1 MPKVFGTGVYEF
13 RHPRAAEYPLPADA
27 APATT
32 AAPDKVPASTGGA
45 SITLLDIQRD
55 RLTRVAAE
63 HWGTP
68 AAASA
73 FDADLVREIYATELR
88 VEGRGRKTVPLHRVM
103 ILEVSQYLENYLWP
117 HFDPA
122 DASFEHVMSIILMV
136 NEKFRENVAAWTCFH
151 DRKDAFKGFL
161 WRVLKLKEEERTLNM
176 AEKTNYLLFMINAF
190 QSLEDEL
197 VRETILQLVSLKLW
211 NTLSFGRLQ
220 MELCLNPELIKK
232 WTKIKR
238 REAKEAKKADQPTNP
253 SEMLE
258 NKFLRNLIE
267 EFLEILDSKVILS
280 SQDGGEESVLN
291 ESPSGQVDDS
301 CVLYCERFMEFL
313 IDMLSQLPTRRFLRP
328 LVADVAVVA
337 KCHLSALYTHEK
349 GRLFAQLVDLL
360 QFYEGFEINDHSG
373 TQLGDDDVLQAHYS
387 RFQAFQLLAF
397 KKVPKLRDFAL
408 SSIGSLH
415 KRADLTKKLLV
426 LSDVELQD
434 LVCNKLKLIS
444 EKDPCS
450 GRRDFLIEV
459 LVAFF
464 EKRQSQKDA
473 VNALPLYPNEQIMWD
488 ESLVPS
494 INYSGEGCL
503 ALPKLNLQFLTLHD
517 YLLRNFNLF
526 RLESTYEI
534 REDIQEAVPHLHSYI
549 NNEGETAFRGWS
561 RMAVPIKEFKI
572 TEVKQPNIGEVKPSA
587 VTADVTFSIS
597 SYRHQIK
604 SEWDALKE
612 HDVLFLLS
620 IRPSFE
626 PLSPEEAAKSTVP
639 ERLGLQYVRGCEVI
653 EIRDEE
659 GTLMNDFTGRI
670 KREEW
675 KPPKGDIRTVRIAL
689 DTAQYHIDVTE
700 TAEKGAENM
709 YGTFNILM
717 RRKPKE
723 NNFKAILESI
733 RDLMNETCV
742 VPEWLHNIF
751 LGYGNPSAAQW
762 MNMPDL
768 LEVIDFKDTF
778 LDANHVQQSFP
789 DYQVTF
795 INSDGT
801 ENLHP
806 SPPFKIRLSKKM
818 RESSHALPGNVNSSL
833 AVKNNN
839 NVADGESQK
848 EKLIVETYI
857 PADPGPY
864 PQDKPKQNSVRFT
877 PTQVGAIISGVQ
889 PGLTMV
895 VGPPGTGKTD
905 TAVQILNVL
914 YHNCPSQ
921 RTLIITHSN
930 QALND
935 LFEKIMQ
942 RDVPARY
949 LLRLGQGEQ
958 ELATDLDFSRQGRVN
973 AMLVRRLELLGEV
986 SKLARSLRL
995 PEDVGYTCETAA
1007 YFWLLHVY
1015 ARWEQF
1021 LAACAQ
1027 NQDKPS
1033 FVKDRFPFSEFFS
1046 DTPQPIFTGESF
1058 EKDMHAAKGC
1068 FKHLSTIFQELEEC
1082 RAFELLK
1089 STVERANYLMTKQ
1102 AKIVAMTCTH
1112 AALKRRDFL
1121 QLGFKFDNLLME
1133 ESAQILEIETFIPML
1148 LQRQE
1153 DGYARL
1159 KRCILIGDHH
1169 QLPPV
1174 VKNMAFQKYSHMDQS
1189 LFTRFVRLGVP
1200 YIELNAQGRARPS
1213 IAKLYNWRYR
1223 ELGDLPYVREQ
1234 AIFHKANAGFSF
1246 EYQLVDVPDY
1256 KGKGESAP
1264 SPWFYQNEG
1273 EAEYIVDVYI
1283 YMRLIGYPANKISIL
1298 TTYNG
1303 QKLLIRDVI
1312 NKRCK
1317 PHNIEPPNKVTT
1329 VDKFQGQ
1336 QNDFILLSL
1345 VRTRFV
1351 GHLRDVRRL
1360 IVAMSRARLGLYVF
1374 CRRSL
1379 FEQCYELQPTFQLL
1393 LQRPDKLALNL
1404 EECTPFTER
1413 PLGETGNIH
1422 YVTGIEDIGHLVK
1435 FRLEHLRQMQYM
1447 QYYAPPANELPP
1459 AVPENIAVIPS
1470 ENGSV
1475 PNQPNEHMAVEENGG
1490 ASDTTVG
1497 NKMEEDAVEPKDET
1511 MQEGDKTSEGNG
1523 DGDVAAKDKDDEHAD
1538 ANDKMEEGDAASKDQ
1553 IEEETSEPKD
1563 KMDEE

>member
-1 MPKVFGTGVYEF
+1 MISLLLTKNIKQSSGHVFHNMSHSYF
-13 RHPRAAEYPLPADA
+13 
-27 APATT
+27 
-32 AAPDKVPASTGGA
+32 
-45 SITLLDIQRD
+45 LLQDRD
-55 RLTRVAAE
+55 
-63 HWGTP
+63 
-68 AAASA
+68 
-73 FDADLVREIYATELR
+73 
-88 VEGRGRKTVPLHRVM
+88 
-103 ILEVSQYLENYLWP
+103 
-117 HFDPA
+117 
-122 DASFEHVMSIILMV
+122 
-136 NEKFRENVAAWTCFH
+136 
-151 DRKDAFKGFL
+151 
-161 WRVLKLKEEERTLNM
+161 LNM

-211 NTLSFGRLQ
+211 HTLSFGRLQ

-238 REAKEAKKADQPTNP
+238 REAKKAGQTCDA

-258 NKFLRNLIE
+258 NKFLKNLIE
-267 EFLEILDSKVILS
+267 EFLEILDSKVILPC
-280 SQDGGEESVLN
+280 QYGGDVSVLN
-291 ESPSGQVDDS
+291 ESLSGQVDDS

-373 TQLGDDDVLQAHYS
+373 TQLSDDDVLQAHYS
-387 RFQAFQLLAF
+387 RFQAFHLLAF
-397 KKVPKLRDFAL
+397 KQVPKLRDFSLCNIA
-408 SSIGSLH
+408 SIH
-415 KRADLTKKLLV
+415 KRADLAKKLLV

-534 REDIQEAVPHLHSYI
+534 REDIQEAIPHLHAYI
-549 NNEGETAFRGWS
+549 SNEGDTAFRGWS

-572 TEVKQPNIGEVKPSA
+572 TQVKQPDIGEVKPSA

-597 SYRHQIK
+597 SYKPQIK

-659 GTLMNDFTGRI
+659 SSLMNDFTGRI

-675 KPPKGDIRTVRIAL
+675 KPPKGEIRTVKIAL

-700 TAEKGAENM
+700 VAENGAENV

-742 VPEWLHNIF
+742 VPEWLHNVF

-762 MNMPDL
+762 TNMPDL
-768 LEVIDFKDTF
+768 LETIDFKDTF
-778 LDANHVQQSFP
+778 VDADHVIQSFP

-801 ENLHP
+801 ENLNP
-806 SPPFKIRLSKKM
+806 SPPFKIKLSKKM
-818 RESSHALPGNVNSSL
+818 REISHALPGNINSSDL
-833 AVKNNN
+833 TAKINMV
-839 NVADGESQK
+839 DDISQK
-848 EKLIVETYI
+848 EKIFVETYI
-857 PADPGPY
+857 PGDPGPY

-877 PTQVGAIISGVQ
+877 PTQIGAIVSGIQ

-986 SKLARSLRL
+986 AKLARSLHL
-995 PEDVGYTCETAA
+995 PEDVSYTCETAA

-1027 NQDKPS
+1027 NQESPS

-1046 DTPQPIFTGESF
+1046 DTPQPIFTGEYF

-1089 STVERANYLMTKQ
+1089 STAERANYLMTKQ
-1102 AKIVAMTCTH
+1102 AKVVAMTCTH

-1121 QLGFKFDNLLME
+1121 QLGFKYDNLLME

-1189 LFTRFVRLGVP
+1189 LFTRFVRLGIP
-1200 YIELNAQGRARPS
+1200 YIELNAQGRARPT
-1213 IAKLYNWRYR
+1213 IAELYNWRYR
-1223 ELGDLPYVREQ
+1223 ELGDLPYVREE
-1234 AIFHKANAGFSF
+1234 AIFHKANSGFSY

-1256 KGKGESAP
+1256 RGRGESAP

-1273 EAEYIVDVYI
+1273 EAEFIVSVYI

-1312 NKRCK
+1312 SRRCK
-1317 PHNIEPPNKVTT
+1317 PWNIEPPSKITT

-1393 LQRPDKLALNL
+1393 LQRPDKLGLNL

-1422 YVTGIEDIGHLVK
+1422 YITGIEDIDHLVN

-1447 QYYAPPANELPP
+1447 QYYAPHANEPP
-1459 AVPENIAVIPS
+1459 SAASENNGVAAPPENGNAG
-1470 ENGSV
+1470 NGLHKSM
-1475 PNQPNEHMAVEENGG
+1475 ESMVEENGESND
-1490 ASDTTVG
+1490 AVTG
-1497 NKMEEDAVEPKDET
+1497 NKMEEDTFEARSDL
-1511 MQEGDKTSEGNG
+1511 MQEENKMDDGNAEACDMAMEDKIVDKHAEAKGKIEENA
-1523 DGDVAAKDKDDEHAD
+1523 DAKDK
-1538 ANDKMEEGDAASKDQ
+1538 
-1553 IEEETSEPKD
+1553 IEEEE
-1563 KMDEE
+1563 

>member
-1 MPKVFGTGVYEF
+1 MPKVFGTGVFEF

-27 APATT
+27 TT
-32 AAPDKVPASTGGA
+32 AAPDKVPATTGGA

-63 HWGTP
+63 HWGTL
-68 AAASA
+68 AAAGA
-73 FDADLVREIYATELR
+73 FDADLVRKIYATELR

-161 WRVLKLKEEERTLNM
+161 WRVLKLKEEERALNM

-253 SEMLE
+253 PEMLE

-280 SQDGGEESVLN
+280 SQYGGEESVLN
-291 ESPSGQVDDS
+291 EPLSGQVDDS

-397 KKVPKLRDFAL
+397 KQVPKLRDFAL
-408 SSIGSLH
+408 SSIGALH
-415 KRADLTKKLLV
+415 KRADLIKKLLV

-534 REDIQEAVPHLHSYI
+534 REDIQEAVPHLHAHI

-639 ERLGLQYVRGCEVI
+639 ERLGLQCVRGCEVI

-675 KPPKGDIRTVRIAL
+675 KSPKGEMRTVRIAL

-700 TAEKGAENM
+700 TAEKGAENV

-762 MNMPDL
+762 TNMPDL

-778 LDANHVQQSFP
+778 LDASHVQQSFP

-806 SPPFKIRLSKKM
+806 SPPFKIRLSEKM
-818 RESSHALPGNVNSSL
+818 RESSHALPGNVSLSVNSSD
-833 AVKNNN
+833 NM
-839 NVADGESQK
+839 ADGQSQK

-877 PTQVGAIISGVQ
+877 PTQIGAIISGVQ

-986 SKLARSLRL
+986 SKLAKSLRL

-1027 NQDKPS
+1027 NEDKPT

-1046 DTPQPIFTGESF
+1046 DTPQPIFTGVSF

-1256 KGKGESAP
+1256 NGKGESAP

-1273 EAEYIVDVYI
+1273 EAEYIVSVYI

-1317 PHNIEPPNKVTT
+1317 PWNIEPPNKVTT

-1422 YVTGIEDIGHLVK
+1422 YVASTEDIDHLVK
-1435 FRLEHLRQMQYM
+1435 FRLEHLRQMQYV
-1447 QYYAPPANELPP
+1447 QYYAPPA
-1459 AVPENIAVIPS
+1459 APENIADVHP

-1475 PNQPNEHMAVEENGG
+1475 LNQPNEHMAVEENGG
-1490 ASDTTVG
+1490 ASDTILS
-1497 NKMEEDAVEPKDET
+1497 NKMEEDAVEAKDET
-1511 MQEGDKTSEGNG
+1511 MQEGNKSGEGNG
-1523 DGDVAAKDKDDEHAD
+1523 DGDVAAKDKGEEHAD
-1538 ANDKMEEGDAASKDQ
+1538 ANDKMEEGGAMSKDK
-1553 IEEETSEPKD
+1553 IEENSEPKD

>member
-1 MPKVFGTGVYEF
+1 MPKVYGTGVFEF
-13 RHPRAAEYPLPADA
+13 RHPRAAEYPLPADVPA
-27 APATT
+27 A
-32 AAPDKVPASTGGA
+32 AAPDKVPTSTGA

-63 HWGTP
+63 NWGVP
-68 AAASA
+68 AAAAA
-73 FDADLVREIYATELR
+73 FDSGLVREIYATELR

-117 HFDPA
+117 NFEPDC
-122 DASFEHVMSIILMV
+122 ASFEHVMSMILMV

-151 DRKDAFKGFL
+151 GRKDAFKGFL
-161 WRVLKLKEEERTLNM
+161 WRVLKLKEEDRDFNM

-197 VRETILQLVSLKLW
+197 VRETILQLVSLKMW
-211 NTLSFGRLQ
+211 HTLSFGRLQ
-220 MELCLNPELIKK
+220 MELYLNPELIKK

-238 REAKEAKKADQPTNP
+238 KEIKEAKKTGQICDA

-280 SQDGGEESVLN
+280 SQDSGDESALN
-291 ESPSGQVDDS
+291 ESLSGQVDDS

-373 TQLGDDDVLQAHYS
+373 TQLSDDDVLQAHYS
-387 RFQAFQLLAF
+387 RFQAFQMLAF
-397 KKVPKLRDFAL
+397 KQVPKLRDFAL
-408 SSIGSLH
+408 CNIGSIH
-415 KRADLTKKLLV
+415 KRADLAKKLLV

-534 REDIQEAVPHLHSYI
+534 REDIQEAVPHLHAYI
-549 NNEGETAFRGWS
+549 NNEGDTTFRGWS

-572 TEVKQPNIGEVKPSA
+572 AEVKQPNIGEVKPSA
-587 VTADVTFSIS
+587 VTANVTFSIS
-597 SYRHQIK
+597 SYKPQIK

-659 GTLMNDFTGRI
+659 GSLMNDFTGRI

-675 KPPKGDIRTVRIAL
+675 KPPKGEIRTVKIAL

-700 TAEKGAENM
+700 W
-709 YGTFNILM
+709 I
-717 RRKPKE
+717 
-723 NNFKAILESI
+723 
-733 RDLMNETCV
+733 
-742 VPEWLHNIF
+742 
-751 LGYGNPSAAQW
+751 
-762 MNMPDL
+762 NMPDL
-768 LEVIDFKDTF
+768 LETLDFKDTF
-778 LDANHVQQSFP
+778 VDADHVVQSFP

-801 ENLHP
+801 ENLKP
-806 SPPFKIRLSKKM
+806 SPPFKIKLSKKM
-818 RESSHALPGNVNSSL
+818 RESTHALPGNINSDL
-833 AVKNNN
+833 TAKNNM
-839 NVADGESQK
+839 VDDISQK
-848 EKLIVETYI
+848 EKIIVETYI

-877 PTQVGAIISGVQ
+877 PTQVGAIISGIQ

-973 AMLVRRLELLGEV
+973 SMLVRRLELLGEV
-986 SKLARSLRL
+986 AKMARSLHL

-1021 LAACAQ
+1021 LAACVQ
-1027 NQDKPS
+1027 NQEKPS

-1089 STVERANYLMTKQ
+1089 STAERANYLMTKQ

-1121 QLGFKFDNLLME
+1121 QLGFKYDNLLME

-1189 LFTRFVRLGVP
+1189 LFTRFVRLGIP
-1200 YIELNAQGRARPS
+1200 YIELNAQGRARPT
-1213 IAKLYNWRYR
+1213 IAELYNWRYR
-1223 ELGDLPYVREQ
+1223 ELGDLPYVREE
-1234 AIFHKANAGFSF
+1234 AIFHKANSGFSY
-1246 EYQLVDVPDY
+1246 EYQLVDVPDFR
-1256 KGKGESAP
+1256 GRGESAP

-1273 EAEYIVDVYI
+1273 EAEFIVSVYI

-1312 NKRCK
+1312 SRRCK
-1317 PHNIEPPNKVTT
+1317 PWNIEPPSKVTT

-1351 GHLRDVRRL
+1351 GHLRD
-1360 IVAMSRARLGLYVF
+1360 
-1374 CRRSL
+1374 
-1379 FEQCYELQPTFQLL
+1379 PTFRLL
-1393 LQRPDKLALNL
+1393 LQRPDKLGLNL
-1404 EECTPFTER
+1404 DECTPFTER

-1422 YVTGIEDIGHLVK
+1422 YITGIEDIGHLVN

-1447 QYYAPPANELPP
+1447 QYYAPHANVPP
-1459 AVPENIAVIPS
+1459 TAVSENNADATPPENGNAGNDLHGAK
-1470 ENGSV
+1470 EG
-1475 PNQPNEHMAVEENGG
+1475 MVEENGK
-1490 ASDTTVG
+1490 ASDEVIRNEEEDTIGAKGDLMQEENKMDDRNAEACDIAMEDKIVDRDVEAKEEG
-1497 NKMEEDAVEPKDET
+1497 NAEANDKIEENVEAKDETEENAKAKAKMEEE
-1511 MQEGDKTSEGNG
+1511 
-1523 DGDVAAKDKDDEHAD
+1523 
-1538 ANDKMEEGDAASKDQ
+1538 
-1553 IEEETSEPKD
+1553 
-1563 KMDEE
+1563 

>member
-1 MPKVFGTGVYEF
+1 MPKVFGIGVFEF

-88 VEGRGRKTVPLHRVM
+88 VEGRSRKTVPLHRVM

-161 WRVLKLKEEERTLNM
+161 WWVLKLKEEERTLNM

-397 KKVPKLRDFAL
+397 KQVPKLRDFAL

-434 LVCNKLKLIS
+434 LVCNK
-444 EKDPCS
+444 
-450 GRRDFLIEV
+450 
-459 LVAFF
+459 
-464 EKRQSQKDA
+464 
-473 VNALPLYPNEQIMWD
+473 
-488 ESLVPS
+488 
-494 INYSGEGCL
+494 
-503 ALPKLNLQFLTLHD
+503 
-517 YLLRNFNLF
+517 
-526 RLESTYEI
+526 
-534 REDIQEAVPHLHSYI
+534 EAVPHLHSYI

-700 TAEKGAENM
+700 TAEKGAENV

-877 PTQVGAIISGVQ
+877 PTQIGAIISGVQ

-1497 NKMEEDAVEPKDET
+1497 NKMEEDAVEAKDET
-1511 MQEGDKTSEGNG
+1511 MQEGDKTGEGNG

-1538 ANDKMEEGDAASKDQ
+1538 ANDKMEEGEATSKDQ

-1563 KMDEE
+1563 KMD